1 MRVLAGD
8 IGGTKTSLAIF
19 EVNGNKLESLTEET
33 YPSGDYASLDEIVQK
48 FVATQENI
56 PEWASFGIAGPV
68 RNGIAKTMNLP
79 WIVDAKKMADE
90 IGFKKVWLM
99 NDLEAN
105 AWGIRALREEDFFIL
120 NEGKSNQN
128 GNASI
133 ISAGTG
139 LGQAGLYWDGKEL
152 RPFASEGGHT
162 DFSPNS
168 DLEIALLQ
176 FLKKRYAPD
185 SHVSWERVVSGMGI
199 GNIYDFLCDYRGAE
213 TPDWLI
219 EEIKTGDK
227 AASISK
233 AAGDNRCP
241 VCAETFQLFVH
252 LYAAEAGNQALKI
265 MATSGVYIGGGVAPK
280 NLEQFKNSTFMDSFT
295 DKGRLKEI
303 MQDIPVKIILNQRTA
318 LYGPAVFIGT
328 EVNSATMH

>member
-19 EVNGNKLESLTEET
+19 EVNGTNLEAVAEEK
-33 YPSGDYASLDEIVQK
+33 YLSGDYTSLDEIVQK
-48 FVATQENI
+48 FIAVQKDI

-68 RNGIAKTMNLP
+68 RDGIAKTMNLP
-79 WIVDAKKMADE
+79 WIVDAQKMADE

-105 AWGIRALREEDFFIL
+105 AWGIGALQEEDFFIL
-120 NEGKSNQN
+120 NEGKSDSN

-139 LGQAGLYWDGKEL
+139 LGQAGLFNNGKEL
-152 RPFASEGGHT
+152 HPFASEGGHS
-162 DFSPNS
+162 DFSPNT

-176 FLKKRYAPD
+176 FLKKRYAKE
-185 SHVSWERVVSGMGI
+185 SHVSWERLVSGMGI
-199 GNIYDFLCDYRGAE
+199 GNIYDFLCDYRGSE
-213 TPDWLI
+213 TPDWLA
-219 EEIKTGDK
+219 EEIRTGDK

-233 AAGDNRCP
+233 AADESRCP
-241 VCAETFQLFVH
+241 ICAETFKLFVH
-252 LYAAEAGNQALKI
+252 LYGAEAGNHALKI
-265 MATSGVYIGGGVAPK
+265 MATAGVYIGGGIAAK
-280 NLEQFKNSTFMDSFT
+280 NIEQFRNSTFMDSFCA
-295 DKGRLKEI
+295 KGRMKQI

-318 LYGPAVFIGT
+318 LYGPAIFAGT
-328 EVNSATMH
+328 KI

>member
-19 EVNGNKLESLTEET
+19 EVNGTKLESLVEKT
-33 YPSGDYASLDEIVQK
+33 YPSGDYSSLDEIVK
-48 FVATQENI
+48 DFVKDQEQI
-56 PEWASFGIAGPV
+56 PQWGSFGIAGPV

-79 WIVDAKKMADE
+79 WVVDAQKMADE

-105 AWGIRALREEDFFIL
+105 AWGIAALQEEDFFVL
-120 NEGKSNQN
+120 NEGKPDLE

-139 LGQAGLYWDGKEL
+139 LGQAGLYYNGEQL
-152 RPFASEGGHT
+152 RPFACEGGHS
-162 DFSPNS
+162 DFSPQS

-185 SHVSWERVVSGMGI
+185 SHVSGERVVSGMGI
-199 GNIYDFLCDYRGAE
+199 GNIYDFLCEYHGAE
-213 TPDWLI
+213 TPDWLA

-227 AASISK
+227 AASISE
-233 AAGDNRCP
+233 AAADNRCP
-241 VCAETFQLFVH
+241 ICAETFKLFVH
-252 LYAAEAGNQALKI
+252 LYGAEAGNQALKI
-265 MATSGVYIGGGVAPK
+265 MATSGVYIGGGIAPR
-280 NLEQFKNSTFMDSFT
+280 NLEQFKNSTFMDSFCA
-295 DKGRLKEI
+295 KGRMADI
-303 MQDIPVKIILNQRTA
+303 MRDIPVKIILNQRTA
-318 LYGPAVFIGT
+318 LYGPAVFAGT
-328 EVNSATMH
+328 AVR